1 MCFTF
6 TQISVVTIA
15 PESGYATAAASTAG
29 ASAIWETKEVRAGG
43 AMTVR
48 KLKQGECLE
57 AMESDPGMSLVFE
70 MGERGTLLNELK

>member
-6 TQISVVTIA
+6 TKISVVSIA

-43 AMTVR
+43 AITVR
-48 KLKQGECLE
+48 KLKRGECLE
-57 AMESDPGMSLVFE
+57 AMESDPGKCLVFE
-70 MGERGTLLNELK
+70 MWERGTLLNELK